1 MNPLLRLASELGA
14 LYARQPISEFAGY
27 LMCLAGAAPG
37 IVRQR
42 TLAPADARM
51 QGTVTMRVN
60 GQDLQ
65 IPLGRIA
72 KLLEGHDDTPTFG
85 GLREMYAANVYLR
98 AFKPGFRIGTV
109 VDLGA
114 NRGLFSLL
122 AVKAYGARIAV
133 GVEPSVCFSPVADLL
148 RRANDVADH
157 AMPREVAFAGSKGG
171 AGSVSMAELMKSHEL
186 GQIDYLKCDIEGGEF
201 DVFLNGPD
209 FLDKVGNIAM
219 ELHPHCGPVN
229 EIVDLLQLKGFAVL
243 VTDQFGRAVD
253 GGLPHYLYASRIG
266 DLLQ

>member
-1 MNPLLRLASELGA
+1 
-14 LYARQPISEFAGY
+14 
-27 LMCLAGAAPG
+27 
-37 IVRQR
+37 
-42 TLAPADARM
+42 
-51 QGTVTMRVN
+51 
-60 GQDLQ
+60 
-65 IPLGRIA
+65 
-72 KLLEGHDDTPTFG
+72 
-85 GLREMYAANVYLR
+85 
-98 AFKPGFRIGTV
+98 
-109 VDLGA
+109 
-114 NRGLFSLL
+114 
-122 AVKAYGARIAV
+122 
-133 GVEPSVCFSPVADLL
+133 
-148 RRANDVADH
+148 
-157 AMPREVAFAGSKGG
+157 
-171 AGSVSMAELMKSHEL
+171 MAELMKSHEL